1 VDQRNDGLLMGQR
14 IQDQQKQEGLKAKL
28 EEIQQMSLQIQETGN
43 ATAEALAQSQSKAIS
58 LQSRVDL

>member
-1 VDQRNDGLLMGQR
+1 MDQRNDGLLMGQR

-28 EEIQQMSLQIQETGN
+28 EEIQQMSLQIQETGA
-43 ATAEALAQSQSKAIS
+43 ATAEALAQSQAKEIS